1 MKNCCFSFIFY
12 CALSGVFV
20 FIILGIFICTN
31 NSFLIM
37 ENIKK
42 NDDGTFTFDEDTKKI
57 AYLQYFAA
65 AVFDALFAVIIYVI
79 SIFCGDKKKSLQS
92 SLGNKK
98 EIEIISNNNIIEN
111 EIDNDNIINNNNNNI
126 IINEI
131 ITNKNDNKIGSIS
144 SDNDKIIENPGMTE
158 KEY

>member
-1 MKNCCFSFIFY
+1 MKNCCFSFLFY

-42 NDDGTFTFDEDTKKI
+42 KDDGTFTFDEDTKKI

-79 SIFCGDKKKSLQS
+79 SIFCGDKNKGPQR

-98 EIEIISNNNIIEN
+98 EIEIISNNIIEN
-111 EIDNDNIINNNNNNI
+111 ENDNDNIINNNNNN

-158 KEY
+158 KDY